1 MTNTQLLKVFVLG
14 SAALPKTLP
23 GCVWLFYFYSFF
35 FALLCFWMWSQ
46 FRNFLIS
53 AFGSWWMLL
62 RFAQESHS
70 SCRPAAW
77 SLKESQVISDC
88 LLELQVSPDI
98 MTLVCA
104 VQASGR
110 RWRRRRA
117 EPGGVGWGADLP
129 GHRPP
134 AAPRQQ
140 RPHHHAGAD
149 PPHSIQYVL
158 FARCHNSLPRPR
170 FETRCCLFPGD
181 HEDLE
186 TADTSAEQPEEMIQ
200 TEEPEDLITY

>member
-14 SAALPKTLP
+14 SAENSSWL
-23 GCVWLFYFYSFF
+23 CVAVLFLFIFF
-35 FALLCFWMWSQ
+35 FFLLCFWMWSQ
-46 FRNFLIS
+46 FRNFW
-53 AFGSWWMLL
+53 FQLL
-62 RFAQESHS
+62 EADECCCLFAQESHS

-77 SLKESQVISDC
+77 SLKEPQVISDGF
-88 LLELQVSPDI
+88 LELQVSPAI

-117 EPGGVGWGADLP
+117 EPGGVGWGAHLP

-158 FARCHNSLPRPR
+158 FARCHNSLPRSR
-170 FETRCCLFPGD
+170 F
-181 HEDLE
+181 
-186 TADTSAEQPEEMIQ
+186 
-200 TEEPEDLITY
+200 